1 MKGFSLKHIALR
13 VDVIGAK
20 KYTVCRRVRAFF
32 SPEIL
37 QAGAVIRLILY
48 LASFAVPFG
57 AFSFCRAGHIQGA
70 AGGRTQN
77 LQPPQILY

>member
-1 MKGFSLKHIALR
+1 MKGKHSVLR
-13 VDVIGAK
+13 VNVVGEK

-37 QAGAVIRLILY
+37 QAEAVMGLILY